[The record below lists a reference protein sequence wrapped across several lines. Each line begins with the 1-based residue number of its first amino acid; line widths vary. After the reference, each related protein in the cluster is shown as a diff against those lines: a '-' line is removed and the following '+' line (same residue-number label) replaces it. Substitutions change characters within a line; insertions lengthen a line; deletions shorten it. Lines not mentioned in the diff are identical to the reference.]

1 MLCCKPKSKDKNLD
15 YNYGG
20 GKKAIREKKLVL
32 YATKET
38 LQM

>member
-20 GKKAIREKKLVL
+20 GKKVIREKKLVL
-32 YATKET
+32 YATRET